1 MYIFYRFENFAEMET
16 KNFINAEE
24 KCLIL
29 YFFLLIVLKFLVQL
43 WDAII
48 HQWGLIESLMIN

>member
-24 KCLIL
+24 KCLLFNLFIFIIL
-29 YFFLLIVLKFLVQL
+29 KVSGPTLGCYYSSM
-43 WDAII
+43 
-48 HQWGLIESLMIN
+48 GLNRELND